1 MESPKTR
8 GLLILRYWR
17 S

>member
-8 GLLILRYWR
+8 VQMKMQ
-17 S
+17 